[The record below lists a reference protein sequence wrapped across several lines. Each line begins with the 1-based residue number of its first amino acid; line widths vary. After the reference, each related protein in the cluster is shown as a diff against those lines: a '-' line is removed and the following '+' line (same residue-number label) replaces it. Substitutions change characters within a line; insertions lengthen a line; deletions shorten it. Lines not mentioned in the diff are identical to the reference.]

1 MRRWTLLLLSFALIG
16 NADAPRKIALPPICG
31 VTLNDPVIAP
41 ILPADVQAKLP
52 SNFNVVQRAMD
63 VFSWQEFIALN
74 WPADPRQRGKAD
86 PSKPLG
92 SPGLTVW
99 ETWKEEYEVYRP
111 DGAPPAPWNE
121 WVALPEGCPG
131 RKILFRDQKIDDFLD
146 ASVQAAAA
154 DGTLPATLT
163 DQRGGVVRYEIR
175 MNEVMFD
182 YIVQNRLYDGRVQ
195 QGVTRVDWPD
205 GAIILKAAWRPVA
218 ETDAPRYLTREACV
232 CEGESKEEKKHCV
245 NMRMGLVGLHVI
257 QKTPSAPQFIWST
270 YEQVDNLRGT
280 RPSFNDP
287 ACTNCPANKQSV
299 PGIPNQVT
307 RVTPIP
313 KVADCSQ
320 PKVALDDLVTVNQ
333 RVRNAL
339 PSPVSFYEVVGT
351 QWPQPPVDRVT
362 PTVFRAQPPVLANT
376 TMETFVQ
383 RTSTCLGCHSMARTI
398 NLGTFVSAEFTF
410 TLNNAQPTFPNPDIF
425 PFPAAPRNAREQK
438 LWPALMRAQAIA
450 NNTYEMFPPPRIKSK
465 LHCSSCHL
473 DAGRTRTAA
482 WWVGTTYRFP
492 GDTLIARI
500 NQCFLNS
507 MNGEEICTGDACD
520 TNVNMQSLITYM
532 QFLTDEWD
540 ALHPKEPAPCGFRR

>member
-1 MRRWTLLLLSFALIG
+1 M
-16 NADAPRKIALPPICG
+16 
-31 VTLNDPVIAP
+31 TLNDPVIAP

-86 PSKPLG
+86 PSKPLRLTRADPCGRRGKRSTRCIAPTALLPRRGTSG
-92 SPGLTVW
+92 SLCPKAV
-99 ETWKEEYEVYRP
+99 
-111 DGAPPAPWNE
+111 
-121 WVALPEGCPG
+121 PG

-299 PGIPNQVT
+299 PGNPEPGHTRDADPEGRRLQSAEGRARRSRHGQSTSAQRAAFARLVLRSRRNAVAATASWTASRRPCSTRAAAGAREHDDGDVRSAHLDRPLSAVT
-307 RVTPIP
+307 RWLARLTS
-313 KVADCSQ
+313 ARS
-320 PKVALDDLVTVNQ
+320 
-333 RVRNAL
+333 
-339 PSPVSFYEVVGT
+339 SP
-351 QWPQPPVDRVT
+351 
-362 PTVFRAQPPVLANT
+362 
-376 TMETFVQ
+376 
-383 RTSTCLGCHSMARTI
+383 
-398 NLGTFVSAEFTF
+398 
-410 TLNNAQPTFPNPDIF
+410 PNS
-425 PFPAAPRNAREQK
+425 RSR
-438 LWPALMRAQAIA
+438 
-450 NNTYEMFPPPRIKSK
+450 
-465 LHCSSCHL
+465 
-473 DAGRTRTAA
+473 
-482 WWVGTTYRFP
+482 
-492 GDTLIARI
+492 
-500 NQCFLNS
+500 
-507 MNGEEICTGDACD
+507 
-520 TNVNMQSLITYM
+520 
-532 QFLTDEWD
+532 
-540 ALHPKEPAPCGFRR
+540 